1 MAGGPGLGG
10 KVVKGKMGFQPKSK
24 VVAQFVDAIPDL
36 PPAYGGKEHRAPPF
50 QKQEGVVE
58 ALTLAMQNKGRAML
72 LVEYDSPDMSPSR
85 RRQAAKMRA
94 RGLSEGQGYN
104 ENNGWIVRAV
114 DNKVYVLYQG
124 AR

>member
-50 QKQEGVVE
+50 QAQEGFRE
-58 ALTLAMQNKGRAML
+58 AMTLAMQNKGRAML
-72 LVEYDSPDMSPSR
+72 LVEYSNPEMSPSKR
-85 RRQAAKMRA
+85 RSAAKMRA
-94 RGLSEGQGYN
+94 RGMIENQGYN

-124 AR
+124 TR

>member
-50 QKQEGVVE
+50 QAQEGLKE
-58 ALTLAMQNKGRAML
+58 ALTLAMQNKGRAMKL
-72 LVEYDSPDMSPSR
+72 LEYTDGPKSKDKSR
-85 RRQAAKMRA
+85 AKVRA
-94 RGLSEGQGYN
+94 MGLVNQGYT
-104 ENNGWIVRAV
+104 ENNGWVIRAV
-114 DNKVYVLYQG
+114 DNAVYVLYQG
-124 AR
+124 VGR